1 MPLSNMFKPAG
12 IAIFLGTLA
21 PGLAMATPSLVV
33 DVDSGSVLSQDQ
45 ATQTWYPASI
55 TKLMTVYVALKAVEA
70 GRLTLETPLTVSG
83 RAAHQ
88 APSRMGFHAG
98 TEVTLDN
105 SLKMLMVKSANDI
118 AVTIAEN
125 IGGSVEGFAS
135 EMNRYSANLGMRESH
150 WVNPNG
156 LPESRQVTSAR
167 DMAILARA
175 LLREFPSQRELFGIG
190 ALQLGDRIIPTHNG
204 LLGRYPGADGMK
216 TGFTCAAGFN
226 VVASASRGG
235 KRLIAV
241 VLGAPTARDR
251 TAKAANLF
259 DKGFAA
265 WSGGGSLE
273 ALPVSG
279 TGEAPNMRGS
289 ACMRRGGGG
298 WASEF
303 EDFDIPLSNVSQEL
317 QKNPALEYIYQQAG
331 TLKPTAAGGRAVA
344 ARSRPQFTPVA
355 VYVGRAPGWSGPPA
369 RVASPKPEVIE
380 AAPANAVAASPG
392 AEVSTDTTAYA
403 PLPVP
408 RPDGAPMALSGAIAS
423 GKSKLLA
430 RGKGDRDVKAGKLDK
445 AGAKVATAD
454 PVLHKARTAK
464 KPKPPTAPE

>member
-175 LLREFPSQRELFGIG
+175 LLREFPSQRELF
-190 ALQLGDRIIPTHNG
+190 
-204 LLGRYPGADGMK
+204 
-216 TGFTCAAGFN
+216 
-226 VVASASRGG
+226 
-235 KRLIAV
+235 
-241 VLGAPTARDR
+241 
-251 TAKAANLF
+251 
-259 DKGFAA
+259 
-265 WSGGGSLE
+265 
-273 ALPVSG
+273 
-279 TGEAPNMRGS
+279 
-289 ACMRRGGGG
+289 
-298 WASEF
+298 
-303 EDFDIPLSNVSQEL
+303 
-317 QKNPALEYIYQQAG
+317 
-331 TLKPTAAGGRAVA
+331 
-344 ARSRPQFTPVA
+344 
-355 VYVGRAPGWSGPPA
+355 
-369 RVASPKPEVIE
+369 
-380 AAPANAVAASPG
+380 
-392 AEVSTDTTAYA
+392 
-403 PLPVP
+403 
-408 RPDGAPMALSGAIAS
+408 
-423 GKSKLLA
+423 
-430 RGKGDRDVKAGKLDK
+430 
-445 AGAKVATAD
+445 
-454 PVLHKARTAK
+454 
-464 KPKPPTAPE
+464 